1 MQMDMNGPQDFSQP
15 FNNTGTNQRN
25 PMLMMLINPLYQ
37 SKMWIKLL
45 GIMTIIYGALMA
57 LTIVGIIIAW
67 LPIWIGVT
75 LFQAST
81 AIEEAYMT
89 QNQGAFLK
97 ALNKIKTYFTITGVL
112 VLIGLIF
119 MGIAFLFGGIGLLSA
134 FSSMNGGY

>member
-1 MQMDMNGPQDFSQP
+1 MTIDLNENQNFGQNPQEHP
-15 FNNTGTNQRN
+15 QRN

-37 SKMWIKLL
+37 AKMWIKLI
-45 GIMTIIYGALMA
+45 GIMMIIYGAIMA
-57 LTIVGIIIAW
+57 ITIFGLIIAW

-81 AIEEAYMT
+81 AIEEAYMM

-97 ALNKIKTYFTITGVL
+97 ALNKLKTYFTITGVL

-119 MGIAFLFGGIGLLSA
+119 MGIGFLFGGLGILST
-134 FSSMNGGY
+134 FSSMSGGY

>member
-1 MQMDMNGPQDFSQP
+1 MTIDMTENQNFNQNPQGPP
-15 FNNTGTNQRN
+15 QRN

-37 SKMWIKLL
+37 AKMWIKLI
-45 GIMTIIYGALMA
+45 GILMIIYGAIMA
-57 LTIVGIIIAW
+57 ITIFGIIVAW

-75 LFQAST
+75 LFQAGS

-97 ALNKIKTYFTITGVL
+97 ALNKLKTYFTIMGVL

-119 MGIAFLFGGIGLLSA
+119 AGISIFTVGLGFLSGFSNMGP
-134 FSSMNGGY
+134 GY